1 MSTSTTVIT
10 SLFCKKEIQF
20 GEALTRQIPKRLQK
34 KIRKGIKRGART
46 SPDQQQYK
54 LYMLK
59 DMGNKGDNLTKLKV
73 LDFNKVCE
81 GI

>member
-34 KIRKGIKRGART
+34 KIRKGIKRGGKNFSRSAT
-46 SPDQQQYK
+46 IQVIY
-54 LYMLK
+54 
-59 DMGNKGDNLTKLKV
+59 V
-73 LDFNKVCE
+73 E
-81 GI
+81 GYGK